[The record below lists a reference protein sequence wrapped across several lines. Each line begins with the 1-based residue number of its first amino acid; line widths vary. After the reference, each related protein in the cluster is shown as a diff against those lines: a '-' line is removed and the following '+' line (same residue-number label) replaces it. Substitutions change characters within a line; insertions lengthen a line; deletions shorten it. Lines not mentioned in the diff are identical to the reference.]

1 MQCKCIYFFAD
12 DPARLA
18 FLSASPRHVDF
29 LDCKTE
35 TASVLRSFECE
46 REAFSD
52 S

>member
-1 MQCKCIYFFAD
+1 MHLFFAD

-18 FLSASPRHVDF
+18 FLSASPRPVGF

-35 TASVLRSFECE
+35 TAGVLSASARH
-46 REAFSD
+46 SD